1 LSSQELDGYR
11 AQSAYENRLLTGR
24 IDVDLGNDRSLLT
37 VVNFTDQPVSDD
49 PGGLTAAVAPVNPR
63 SASPFNV
70 QFNAGESLEQQRLGF
85 VYTTPV
91 GERGTIKA
99 RNYYAWRDF
108 GNLLPTQNQ
117 GIVDLDRQFVGG
129 GVSYTYD
136 GFWLDRPNRFI
147 AGVDFDDQDD
157 ERLRYD
163 NLNGVRGALSFDQN
177 EHVTSQGMF
186 LQNEL
191 SVSQR
196 VHLTVGVRFDEV
208 EFQVTDRWLAN
219 TSVANPSG
227 DDSGSKKFTDTS
239 PMVGLVVELR
249 DDLNFYTTYSTAF
262 ETPTTTEFSLP
273 GGGGGFN
280 QALDPQLATNF
291 EIGLRG
297 ELGDSQRYE
306 VAVFTIDVEDELIG
320 REIQGSPG
328 RFSFENAG
336 ETSRDGVEFSWV
348 ANLTERIE
356 TTLSYTYS
364 DFKFDEFAENVTP
377 GNPGGINRSG
387 NIIPGTPENLLFAEF
402 AYRAPRG
409 WYVAADATY
418 VDQQFGDS
426 ANSVVVADYTLAN
439 LRFGY
444 ELELDS
450 LSLAPFIGVNNLS
463 DDVYTANARINA
475 TANRYFEP
483 GPGRNGYGGITVNWK
498 FR

>member
-1 LSSQELDGYR
+1 M
-11 AQSAYENRLLTGR
+11 LTGR
-24 IDVDLGNDRSLLT
+24 FNIDLGDERSLLT

-63 SASPFNV
+63 SAAPLNV
-70 QFNAGESLEQQRLGF
+70 QFHAGESLKQQRLGF
-85 VYTTPV
+85 VYTTPA
-91 GERGTIKA
+91 GERGTITA

-117 GIVDLDRQFVGG
+117 GIVDLDRRFVGG

-147 AGVDFDDQDD
+147 TGVDFDDQDD

-163 NLNGVRGALSFDQN
+163 NLNGVQGALSFDQN
-177 EHVTSQGMF
+177 EHVTSRGVF

-191 SVSQR
+191 SISER
-196 VHLTVGVRFDEV
+196 VQLSLGVRFDEV
-208 EFQVTDRWLAN
+208 EFEVTDRWLAN

-239 PMVGLVVELR
+239 PMLGLVVEIT
-249 DDLNFYTTYSTAF
+249 DALNFYTTYSSAF

-273 GGGGGFN
+273 GGGGGLN
-280 QALDPQLATNF
+280 QALDPQLARNF
-291 EIGLRG
+291 EVGLRG
-297 ELGDSQRYE
+297 ALGESQRYE

-320 REIQGSPG
+320 REIQNSPG

-336 ETSRDGVEFSWV
+336 ETSRDGIEFSWI
-348 ANLTERIE
+348 ADLTDRIE
-356 TTLSYTYS
+356 TTVSYTYS
-364 DFKFDEFAENVTP
+364 DFKFDEFLENVTP
-377 GNPGGINRSG
+377 TNPGINRSG

-418 VDQQFGDS
+418 VDQQYGDS
-426 ANSVVVADYTLAN
+426 ANAVVVADYTLTS

-444 ELELDS
+444 EMECDAF
-450 LSLAPFIGVNNLS
+450 SLAPFIGINNLG
-463 DDVYTANARINA
+463 DEAYTANARINA

-483 GPGRNGYGGITVNWK
+483 GPGRNAYAGVTLDWK